1 MREGLRRLAI
11 AVRWLSFVWLGGWIV
26 YLALSDQRVFVPDS
40 SLILGAVILVPGIVG
55 LLVAWALDRIA
66 AKEREE

>member
-1 MREGLRRLAI
+1 MREWVQRLAI
-11 AVRWLSFVWLGGWIV
+11 AVRWLSFLWLAGWIV
-26 YLALSDQRVFVPDS
+26 YLTLSDERVFVPDS

-55 LLVAWALDRIA
+55 LLVAWALDGIA